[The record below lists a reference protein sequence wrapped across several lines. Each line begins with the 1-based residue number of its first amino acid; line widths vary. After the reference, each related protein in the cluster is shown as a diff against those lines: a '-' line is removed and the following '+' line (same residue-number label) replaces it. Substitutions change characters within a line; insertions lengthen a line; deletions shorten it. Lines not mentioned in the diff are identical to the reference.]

1 MSLRNLQCSAL
12 ILLLALP
19 LTGCLLHS
27 RKVERQVVY
36 QPLKTAS
43 QQDLL
48 DYIDT
53 QAAKVRSMQATVD
66 IDTEV
71 GGSQQGKVT
80 DYKEIRGYILARKP
94 AMLRMIGLYPIVR
107 TQAFDMVSDGEQFKL
122 WIPGKNRFVMGRNDI
137 PAPNPQQP
145 LENLRPQIIYNAL
158 LIPAIDPQTQI
169 AVMENSYET
178 LIDSRRHRVQVPDYE
193 IVIIQRNGPGWILAR
208 RIIFSRTDLLPH
220 RQLVY
225 DDMGNVVTE
234 ARYEAYKEYD
244 GTNFP
249 SQIDISRPQ
258 EEYDITLNIVKL
270 QLNQPLP
277 DDKFVLQQPAGAQ
290 VVRLP
295 PPQASQVG
303 SNGADPK

>member
-1 MSLRNLQCSAL
+1 MSLRNLHRSAL

-53 QAAKVRSMQATVD
+53 QAAKVQSMQATVD

-107 TQAFDMVSDGEQFKL
+107 TQAFDMVSDGAQFKL
-122 WIPGKNRFVMGRNDI
+122 WIPGKNRFVTGRNDI

-158 LIPAIDPQTQI
+158 LIPAIDPQNQI

-220 RQLVY
+220 RQMVY

-234 ARYEAYKEYD
+234 ARYEAYKDYD

-303 SNGADPK
+303 SNGAGPK

>member
-1 MSLRNLQCSAL
+1 MSLRNLHRSAV

-53 QAAKVRSMQATVD
+53 QAAKVQSMQATVD

-107 TQAFDMVSDGEQFKL
+107 TQAFDMVSDGAQFKL
-122 WIPGKNRFVMGRNDI
+122 WIPGKNRFVTGRNDI

-158 LIPAIDPQTQI
+158 LIPAIDPQNQI

-220 RQLVY
+220 RQMVY

-234 ARYEAYKEYD
+234 ARYEAYKDYD

-303 SNGADPK
+303 SNGAGPK

>member
-1 MSLRNLQCSAL
+1 MSLRNLHRSAV

-53 QAAKVRSMQATVD
+53 QAAKVQSMQATVD

-107 TQAFDMVSDGEQFKL
+107 TQAFDMVSDGAQFKL
-122 WIPGKNRFVMGRNDI
+122 WIPGKNRFVTGRNDI

-158 LIPAIDPQTQI
+158 LIPAIDPQNQI
-169 AVMENSYET
+169 AVMENSHET

-220 RQLVY
+220 RQMVY

-234 ARYEAYKEYD
+234 ARYEAYKDYD

-303 SNGADPK
+303 SNGAGPK

>member
-295 PPQASQVG
+295 PPPASQVG